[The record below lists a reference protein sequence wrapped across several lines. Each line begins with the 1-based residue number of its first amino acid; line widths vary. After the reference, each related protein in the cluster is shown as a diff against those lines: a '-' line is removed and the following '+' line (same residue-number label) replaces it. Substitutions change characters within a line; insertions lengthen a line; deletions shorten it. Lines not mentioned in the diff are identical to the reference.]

1 MIVFTG
7 HGEASESAKV
17 TCEIV
22 GEHGE
27 SGTLALS
34 RCDAT
39 WMQHAACNMQHA
51 ACCSATAADAE
62 QSPFRKF
69 GRDVFEFRM
78 GSIGAVTQV
87 TLHLDEPSRFF
98 GSKMGW
104 SVTAMLRA
112 RCSAVGNI

>member
-39 WMQHAACNMQHA
+39 GMQRTMQHA

-62 QSPFRKF
+62 QNPFRKF

-104 SVTAMLRA
+104 SVTAILRA
-112 RCSAVGNI
+112 RCSAVGDT

>member
-1 MIVFTG
+1 MRQGCNI
-7 HGEASESAKV
+7 
-17 TCEIV
+17 
-22 GEHGE
+22 
-27 SGTLALS
+27 
-34 RCDAT
+34 
-39 WMQHAACNMQHA
+39 QCNMQHA
-51 ACCSATAADAE
+51 AYSMQHTACCSATAADAE
-62 QSPFRKF
+62 QNPFRKF

-112 RCSAVGNI
+112 RCSAVGDIQ